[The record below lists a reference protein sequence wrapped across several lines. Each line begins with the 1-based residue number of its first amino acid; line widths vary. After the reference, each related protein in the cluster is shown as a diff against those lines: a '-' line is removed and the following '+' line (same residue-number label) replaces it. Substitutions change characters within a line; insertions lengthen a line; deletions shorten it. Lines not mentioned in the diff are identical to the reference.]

1 MPEQEEFRKAKEV
14 VLDEFLREWRLE
26 LGPIVNHSWNSD
38 WPESRM
44 ATNEKYHKQTVQGL
58 VYQALWSLGHKID
71 RGISPSAVLQCT
83 KTPAVAFYASRHR
96 ASELNRERKVGR
108 GAGEGGERER
118 GIQNKAAD
126 PKRKTI
132 RIGRPEL

>member
-1 MPEQEEFRKAKEV
+1 VPEQEEFTNSKAV
-14 VLDEFLREWRLE
+14 VLDAFLRDWRLE
-26 LGPIVNHSWNSD
+26 LTPGLAEHSWNPD

-44 ATNEKYHKQTVQGL
+44 ATNEKYGEQVVQGL

-108 GAGEGGERER
+108 GAGGGGESER

-126 PKRKTI
+126 PNLKTI
-132 RIGRPEL
+132 